1 MLLPNL
7 EKIRKIREAVNVTQ
21 KALAEQVKVNG
32 KPVSRVLINMIE
44 MKGHYPNYKIAEAI
58 FARLDQIE
66 NNKKSKARTAEKIC
80 TKNLVTVRPYESVH
94 TAEKKMGQKGKY
106 TRLPVLGGMEEC
118 VGLITSNSILKNPT
132 ATKVKEAM
140 EPRPMIIDQDTVI
153 TQEIEALLYDT
164 RSCILVSKRNSS
176 SIMGIIEAWDLI
188 PKKGKK

>member
-1 MLLPNL
+1 MLLPDL
-7 EKIRKIREAVNVTQ
+7 EEIRKIREALDVTQ
-21 KALAEQVKVNG
+21 TDLAKQAK
-32 KPVSRVLINMIE
+32 VSRVLINMIE
-44 MKGHYPNYKIAEAI
+44 MKGHSPNYKIAEAI
-58 FARLDQIE
+58 FYALDQIK
-66 NNKKSKARTAEKIC
+66 NKRGKRRTAEKIC
-80 TKNLVTVRPYESVH
+80 AKNLVTVRPYESVQ
-94 TAEKKMGQKGKY
+94 TAEKRMGQKGKY
-106 TRLPVLGGMEEC
+106 TRLPVLGDMGEC

-140 EPRPMIIDQDTVI
+140 ESRPTIIDQDIVI

>member
-7 EKIRKIREAVNVTQ
+7 EEIRKIREAVDVTQ

-44 MKGHYPNYKIAEAI
+44 MQGHYPNYKIAEAI

-80 TKNLVTVRPYESVH
+80 TKNLVTVRPYESVQ

-106 TRLPVLGGMEEC
+106 TRLPVLGDMGEC

-132 ATKVKEAM
+132 ATTVKEAM
-140 EPRPMIIDQDTVI
+140 ESRPTIIDQDIVI

-188 PKKGKK
+188 PKKGRY